1 MCKQGVGVA
10 GRSARQGGSYGG
22 RGFQREKDPIVLCQV
37 GKFGKKRFGT
47 NKRITICVLK
57 KKNKKLFLILFK
69 SCDLLNLF

>member
-47 NKRITICVLK
+47 NK
-57 KKNKKLFLILFK
+57 
-69 SCDLLNLF
+69 